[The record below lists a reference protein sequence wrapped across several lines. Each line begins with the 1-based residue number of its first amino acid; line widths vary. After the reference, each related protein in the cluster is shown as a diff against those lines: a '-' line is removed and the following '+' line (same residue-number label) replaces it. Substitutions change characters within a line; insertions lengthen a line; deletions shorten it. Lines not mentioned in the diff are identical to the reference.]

1 MNRLRTW
8 RGRKE
13 PRIRLAGGL
22 ILLSVLLWGIALWQG
37 ERIKSYAGDIQ
48 IRYHGQ
54 GVPAQTVDRMR
65 EAVGMP
71 EGERQQGE
79 RLPEMAAWSV
89 EYYVEAENPSLGFK
103 QNVTCITV
111 SGSMDLVVKD
121 RLVAGNYGY
130 ADDGEGCVIS
140 SKTAWTLFGTMNV
153 TGRSISVQ
161 GREFLVRGVTAA
173 SYPLVI
179 LPAKRMGTEYF
190 ACISFSSSGSDGLEG
205 LAEEM
210 AVRFGLP
217 EHGTRINGSFY
228 CAAVRLGGTLPGWAL
243 LFCFCRRCK
252 RMERTADRR
261 GPKWSEGVFKIRRLL
276 LFLLLLGGA
285 VWLIWYGFRFPG
297 EFIPSR
303 WSDFSF
309 YSEKFRQIK
318 ENMADIAVLPKTR
331 WDIEMTGAFEAAMVC
346 QAWAALL
353 IMITGS
359 LIILPSAAENS
370 DFPCEPAP
378 SEEEAG

>member
-89 EYYVEAENPSLGFK
+89 EYYVEAENPLLGFK

-111 SGSMDLVVKD
+111 NGAMDQIVKE
-121 RLVAGNYGY
+121 RLVAGTYGY
-130 ADDGEGCVIS
+130 ADDEEGCVIS
-140 SKTAWTLFGTMNV
+140 SKTAWALFGATNV
-153 TGRSISVQ
+153 TGRSISVK
-161 GREFLVRGVTAA
+161 GKEFLVRGVTAA

-179 LPAKRMGTEYF
+179 LPAKRLGTECF
-190 ACISFSSSGSDGLEG
+190 ACVSFSGSDGLEG
-205 LAEEM
+205 VAEEM

-228 CAAVRLGGTLPGWAL
+228 YAAVRLGAALPGWAL
-243 LFCFCRRCK
+243 LLGFWRLCK
-252 RMERTADRR
+252 RMERAADRR
-261 GPKWSEGVFKIRRLL
+261 GKKRSEGALKIRRLL

-297 EFIPSR
+297 DFIPSR

-318 ENMADIAVLPKTR
+318 ENMLDIAALPKTR
-331 WDIEMTGAFEAAMVC
+331 WDIEMTGAFAAAMVC
-346 QAWAALL
+346 PVWAALL

-359 LIILPSAAENS
+359 LIILPPAAENS